1 VVPSEHEADEGLL
14 PFRPE
19 SSQSDSEQLV
29 YGSESPPRLF
39 GVESQ
44 QLLTQGKVFEDE
56 VLAGTERSN
65 NPSEE
70 VPKQQNHGRILSDDS
85 KTAPP
90 PSC

>member
-1 VVPSEHEADEGLL
+1 
-14 PFRPE
+14 
-19 SSQSDSEQLV
+19 
-29 YGSESPPRLF
+29 LF

-44 QLLTQGKVFEDE
+44 QLLTQGKAFEDQ

-70 VPKQQNHGRILSDDS
+70 VPEQQNHGRILSDDS
-85 KTAPP
+85 KTAPS

>member
-1 VVPSEHEADEGLL
+1 MQFH
-14 PFRPE
+14 RPTHPE
-19 SSQSDSEQLV
+19 
-29 YGSESPPRLF
+29 GSESPPRLF

-56 VLAGTERSN
+56 VLAGTERRN

-70 VPKQQNHGRILSDDS
+70 VPEQQNHGRILSDDS
-85 KTAPP
+85 KTAPS